1 MSDIL
6 LISNH
11 RGGKLVLFEGV
22 NPEILRL
29 GFIFGLLPGWWLSK
43 LQTQFKQYIPLSH
56 FIGVEGSRNLGPLIT
71 RNEWHAR
78 LSESQFSGVDDYI
91 LDHEEEKYQ
100 TCNVMISTAA
110 EATKTPQI
118 MPEIAIITNE
128 MSPVQERIV
137 SCLLPQVNLLAS
149 RCKVISLHDL
159 ASSDVTGAM
168 CIFLAEIDESFLYNI
183 GNERFKSLKEIFNS
197 AQGVL
202 WLTSQ
207 RRKCLD
213 NPTSEMVM
221 GLSRCIRTEV
231 DGFKFVT
238 LSLEDLQRTT
248 LIVKHIIKILK
259 ATVFSPMDYEPEY
272 QEKDGVLCISR
283 IDEMMD
289 LTKRGFLPPNSD
301 TTLQKFGQSEESGRP
316 LEMTIGSI
324 GLLDTLT
331 FTDDFQH
338 QQPLGADEIELKI
351 KAVGLNFRDVLVA
364 LGQIPCSTFGNECSG
379 VITRVGAAVSRNLA
393 VGDRVVCGVNGAYKT
408 YGRCVA
414 TSASKVPSHMSF
426 AAAAAIPVAFCTA
439 YYSLMHWA
447 RLKQGESILI
457 HSGAGGFGQALIQI
471 AKIMNAEIY
480 VTVGTREK
488 RKLLMDLYGIPEDH
502 FFSSR
507 SLTFAKALMRKTK
520 GRGVD
525 VIVNSLAGEG
535 LRASWECIAAY
546 GRFIETGKKD
556 IYASGVS
563 ALGGLSMIPFARNV
577 MFASVDL
584 AFIFDTNKAL
594 LGELM
599 STVMTLAEEKKIVA
613 PQPLQV
619 FNASHIE
626 QAFRFMQS
634 GKHTGKLI
642 IEFHTDDMVPVSLRS
657 QPTYEFDRESSY
669 LIAGGLGGIGR
680 SIARWMVGKKA
691 RNFILLGRSDPSK
704 YGKETTA
711 FLKDLRARGVH
722 VATPPCDVSD
732 SSSLASALLE
742 CSKTM
747 PPIRGCF
754 QASMVLEVR
763 LLLRDWRWSNHADV

>member
-1 MSDIL
+1 
-6 LISNH
+6 
-11 RGGKLVLFEGV
+11 
-22 NPEILRL
+22 
-29 GFIFGLLPGWWLSK
+29 
-43 LQTQFKQYIPLSH
+43 
-56 FIGVEGSRNLGPLIT
+56 
-71 RNEWHAR
+71 
-78 LSESQFSGVDDYI
+78 
-91 LDHEEEKYQ
+91 
-100 TCNVMISTAA
+100 MISTAT
-110 EATKTPQI
+110 EAIKSPQI
-118 MPEIAIITNE
+118 MPEIVIITADG
-128 MSPVQERIV
+128 SPLQGRIT
-137 SCLLPQVNLLAS
+137 SHLLPQLNVLAS
-149 RCKVISLHDL
+149 HCKVISLHDL
-159 ASSDVTGAM
+159 ASSNVTGAM
-168 CIFLAEIDESFLYNI
+168 CIFLAELEEAFLYNI
-183 GNERFKSLKEIFNS
+183 GNERFTSLKMMLNT

-202 WLTSQ
+202 WVTSNK
-207 RRKCLD
+207 RGYLD

-221 GLSRCIRTEV
+221 GLSRCIRGEV
-231 DGFKFVT
+231 SGLRFVT
-238 LSLEDLQRTT
+238 LALEDVQRTS
-248 LIVKHIIKILK
+248 LIVEHIIKVLK
-259 ATVFSPMDYEPEY
+259 ATVFSSEEYEAEY
-272 QEKDGVLCISR
+272 QEKDGLLCISR
-283 IDEMMD
+283 VAEMMD
-289 LTKRGFLPPNSD
+289 LTKRGFSSPTSD
-301 TTLQKFGQSEESGRP
+301 TTLQKFCQSEESGRP

-351 KAVGLNFRDVLVA
+351 RAVGLNFRDVLVA
-364 LGQIPCSTFGNECSG
+364 LGQIPCRTFGNECSG
-379 VITRVGAAVSRNLA
+379 VITRIGEAVSQDLA

-414 TSASKVPSHMSF
+414 TSACKVPSHMSF

-447 RLKQGESILI
+447 RLREGESILI

-471 AKIMNAEIY
+471 AKIMNAKIY

-507 SLTFAKALMRKTK
+507 NLTFAKALMRKTK

-556 IYASGVS
+556 IYAAGVS

-584 AFIFDTNKAL
+584 ALIFDTNKAL
-594 LGELM
+594 LGELIR
-599 STVMTLAEEKKIVA
+599 TVMTLADEKKILA

-619 FNASHIE
+619 FRASQIE

-634 GKHTGKLI
+634 GKHTGKLV
-642 IEFHTDDMVPVSLRS
+642 IEFHADDMVPVALRS
-657 QPTYEFDRESSY
+657 EPTYEFDQNATY

-680 SIARWMVGKKA
+680 SIARWMVGKQA
-691 RNFILLGRSDPSK
+691 RNLILLGRSDSSK

-711 FLKDLRARGVH
+711 FLKDLRARGVQ
-722 VATPPCDVSD
+722 VATPPCDVGD
-732 SSSLASALLE
+732 TDSLASALQE

-747 PPIRGCF
+747 PPIKGCF

-763 LLLRDWRWSNHADV
+763 QLHA

>member
-1 MSDIL
+1 MESSFQHYTL
-6 LISNH
+6 LS
-11 RGGKLVLFEGV
+11 
-22 NPEILRL
+22 
-29 GFIFGLLPGWWLSK
+29 
-43 LQTQFKQYIPLSH
+43 YY
-56 FIGVEGSRNLGPLIT
+56 IGVEDSRNIGPLIT
-71 RNEWHAR
+71 REEWHAR
-78 LSESQFSGVDDYI
+78 LSASQFSGVDGYI
-91 LDHEEEKYQ
+91 LDHEDERYQ
-100 TCNVMISTAA
+100 TCNVIISTAV
-110 EATKTPQI
+110 EATQSPQT
-118 MPEIAIITNE
+118 MPEIVIITAE
-128 MSPVQERIV
+128 GSSLQSRIT
-137 SCLLPQVNLLAS
+137 SDLLPQLDLFTS
-149 RCKVISLHDL
+149 QCKVVSLHDL
-159 ASSDVTGAM
+159 ESTSVTGAM
-168 CIFLAEIDESFLYNI
+168 CIFLAEIEEPVLYKIENQRFL
-183 GNERFKSLKEIFNS
+183 SLKEMFNT
-197 AQGVL
+197 AQGLL

-207 RRKCLD
+207 SRGHLD

-221 GLSRCIRTEV
+221 GLSRCIRGEV

-238 LSLEDLQRTT
+238 LALEDIHTT
-248 LIVKHIIKILK
+248 FSIVEHIIKVLK
-259 ATVFSPMDYEPEY
+259 ATVFSSERYEAEY
-272 QEKDGVLCISR
+272 QEKDGLLCISR
-283 IDEMMD
+283 VAETLD
-289 LTKRGFLPPNSD
+289 LTKPAFLPPNSEI
-301 TTLQKFGQSEESGRP
+301 TLQKFRQSEDSGRP

-338 QQPLGADEIELKI
+338 QQPLAADEIEFKV

-379 VITRVGAAVSRNLA
+379 VISRKGDAVGQDLA

-408 YGRCVA
+408 YVRCAA
-414 TSASKVPSHMSF
+414 TSACKVPSHMSF

-447 RLKQGESILI
+447 RLQEGESILI
-457 HSGAGGFGQALIQI
+457 HSAAGGFGQALIQI
-471 AKIMNAEIY
+471 AKMMNAEIY

-488 RKLLMDLYGIPEDH
+488 RTLLMDLYGIPEDH

-507 SLTFAKALMRKTK
+507 NLSFAKALMRKTK

-535 LRASWECIAAY
+535 LRASWECIAPY

-556 IYASGVS
+556 IYSAGVS
-563 ALGGLSMIPFARNV
+563 ALGGLSMTPFARNV

-584 AFIFDTNKAL
+584 AFIFDTNRAL

-599 STVMTLAEEKKIVA
+599 TTVMTLAAEKKIVA

-619 FNASHIE
+619 FGASHIE

-642 IEFHTDDMVPVSLRS
+642 VEFHADDVVPVSLRS
-657 QPTYEFDRESSY
+657 DPKYEFSQEATY

-691 RNFILLGRSDPSK
+691 KNLVLLGRSNSSK
-704 YGKETTA
+704 HSEETTA

-722 VATPPCDVSD
+722 VATPSCDVSD
-732 SSSLASALLE
+732 ADSLASVLRD
-742 CSKTM
+742 CSKTI
-747 PPIRGCF
+747 PPILGCF

-763 LLLRDWRWSNHADV
+763 LPRA

>member
-1 MSDIL
+1 M
-6 LISNH
+6 
-11 RGGKLVLFEGV
+11 
-22 NPEILRL
+22 
-29 GFIFGLLPGWWLSK
+29 
-43 LQTQFKQYIPLSH
+43 T
-56 FIGVEGSRNLGPLIT
+56 
-71 RNEWHAR
+71 
-78 LSESQFSGVDDYI
+78 QFSGVDGYI
-91 LDHEEEKYQ
+91 LDHEDERYQ
-100 TCNVMISTAA
+100 TCNVMISTAV
-110 EATKTPQI
+110 EATKIPQI
-118 MPEIAIITNE
+118 MPETVIIAADD
-128 MSPVQERIV
+128 SPLQTRIA
-137 SCLLPQVNLLAS
+137 SHLLPQVNLLS
-149 RCKVISLHDL
+149 SHCEIISLHDL
-159 ASSDVTGAM
+159 PSSNVAGAM
-168 CIFLAEIDESFLYNI
+168 CVFLAEIEESFLYNI
-183 GNERFKSLKEIFNS
+183 GNERFTSLKKMLNT

-202 WLTSQ
+202 WITSQ
-207 RRKCLD
+207 RRGYLD

-221 GLSRCIRTEV
+221 GLSRCIRAEV

-238 LSLEDLQRTT
+238 LALEDAQGT
-248 LIVKHIIKILK
+248 LSIVSHIIKVLK
-259 ATVFSPMDYEPEY
+259 TTVFSSSEVYEAEY
-272 QEKDGVLCISR
+272 QEKDGLLCISR
-283 IDEMMD
+283 VAEAMD

-301 TTLQKFGQSEESGRP
+301 TTLQKFAHSEESGRP

-331 FTDDFQH
+331 FTDDFQQ

-364 LGQIPCSTFGNECSG
+364 LGQIPCITFGNECSG
-379 VITRVGAAVSRNLA
+379 VITRKGEAVSRGLV

-439 YYSLMHWA
+439 YYSLVHWA
-447 RLKQGESILI
+447 RLKKGESILI

-471 AKIMNAEIY
+471 AQIMNAEIY

-507 SLTFAKALMRKTK
+507 NLTFAKALMRKTK

-556 IYASGVS
+556 IYAAGVS
-563 ALGGLSMIPFARNV
+563 ALGGLSMLPFARNV

-599 STVMTLAEEKKIVA
+599 STVMALADEKKIFA

-619 FNASHIE
+619 FRASQIE

-642 IEFHTDDMVPVSLRS
+642 IEFHPDDMVPVALRS
-657 QPTYEFDRESSY
+657 EQIYEFHPEATY

-691 RNFILLGRSDPSK
+691 RNLILLGRSDSSK
-704 YGKETTA
+704 YNQETMA
-711 FLKDLRARGVH
+711 FLKDLRARGANI
-722 VATPPCDVSD
+722 ATPSCDVSD
-732 SSSLASALLE
+732 EGSLALVLQE

-747 PPIRGCF
+747 PPIQGCF

-763 LLLRDWRWSNHADV
+763 LLQA

>member
-1 MSDIL
+1 
-6 LISNH
+6 
-11 RGGKLVLFEGV
+11 
-22 NPEILRL
+22 
-29 GFIFGLLPGWWLSK
+29 
-43 LQTQFKQYIPLSH
+43 
-56 FIGVEGSRNLGPLIT
+56 
-71 RNEWHAR
+71 
-78 LSESQFSGVDDYI
+78 
-91 LDHEEEKYQ
+91 
-100 TCNVMISTAA
+100 
-110 EATKTPQI
+110 
-118 MPEIAIITNE
+118 MPEIVIIKAE
-128 MSPVQERIV
+128 GSALQSRIT
-137 SCLLPQVNLLAS
+137 SHLLQQLNLLAPP
-149 RCKVISLHDL
+149 CKVISLHNL
-159 ASSDVTGAM
+159 ASTSVTGAM
-168 CIFLAEIDESFLYNI
+168 CIFLAEIEEPILYNI
-183 GNERFKSLKEIFNS
+183 ENERFISLKEIFNT
-197 AQGVL
+197 AQGLL

-207 RRKCLD
+207 RRGYLE
-213 NPTSEMVM
+213 NPTSEMIM
-221 GLSRCIRTEV
+221 GLSRCIRGEV
-231 DGFKFVT
+231 EGLKFVT
-238 LSLEDLQRTT
+238 LALEDVQTT
-248 LIVKHIIKILK
+248 FLTVQHIIKVLK
-259 ATVFSPMDYEPEY
+259 ATIFSSEEYEAEY
-272 QEKDGVLCISR
+272 QEKDGLLCISR
-283 IDEMMD
+283 VAETMD
-289 LTKRGFLPPNSD
+289 LTKRGFLSPNSD
-301 TTLQKFGQSEESGRP
+301 TALQKFGQSEEPGRP

-338 QQPLGADEIELKI
+338 QQPLGDNEIELKI

-379 VITRVGAAVSRNLA
+379 VITRKGEAVNQDLA

-408 YGRCVA
+408 YVRCAA
-414 TSASKVPSHMSF
+414 TSAHKMPSHMSF

-447 RLKQGESILI
+447 RLKKGESILI

-471 AKIMNAEIY
+471 AKIMDAEIY

-488 RKLLMDLYGIPEDH
+488 RTLLMDLYGIPEDH

-507 SLTFAKALMRKTK
+507 NLSFAKALMRKTK

-556 IYASGVS
+556 IYAAGVS

-584 AFIFDTNKAL
+584 AFIFDTNQVL

-599 STVMTLAEEKKIVA
+599 RTVMTLADEKKIVA

-619 FNASHIE
+619 FGASHIE

-634 GKHTGKLI
+634 GQHTGKLI
-642 IEFHTDDMVPVSLRS
+642 VEFHADDVVPVALRS
-657 QPTYEFDRESSY
+657 EPKYELNQEATY

-691 RNFILLGRSDPSK
+691 KNLILLGRSDSSK
-704 YGKETTA
+704 YSEETTA

-722 VATPPCDVSD
+722 VATPPCDVGD
-732 SSSLASALLE
+732 EGSLASVLRE

-747 PPIRGCF
+747 PPIQGCF
-754 QASMVLEVR
+754 QASMVLEV
-763 LLLRDWRWSNHADV
+763 LPPLV

>member
-1 MSDIL
+1 MHYTL
-6 LISNH
+6 
-11 RGGKLVLFEGV
+11 
-22 NPEILRL
+22 
-29 GFIFGLLPGWWLSK
+29 
-43 LQTQFKQYIPLSH
+43 LSH
-56 FIGVEGSRNLGPLIT
+56 LIGVEDSRNLGPLIT
-71 RNEWHAR
+71 RNEWHVR
-78 LSESQFSGVDDYI
+78 LSASQFSGVDGYI
-91 LDHEEEKYQ
+91 LDHESEKYQ
-100 TCNVMISTAA
+100 TCNVMISTAT
-110 EATKTPQI
+110 EEKEIPQK
-118 MPEIAIITNE
+118 MPEIVIITAAG
-128 MSPVQERIV
+128 SPLQGRII
-137 SCLLPQVNLLAS
+137 SHLLPQLNLLAS
-149 RCKVISLHDL
+149 HCKVIPLHDL
-159 ASSDVTGAM
+159 ASSNVTGAM
-168 CIFLAEIDESFLYNI
+168 CIFLAEIEEPFLYNI
-183 GNERFKSLKEIFNS
+183 GNELFISLKELINT

-207 RRKCLD
+207 SRGYHD

-221 GLSRCIRTEV
+221 GLSRCIRSEV

-238 LSLEDLQRTT
+238 LALEDVQRTFST
-248 LIVKHIIKILK
+248 VEHIIKVLR
-259 ATVFSPMDYEPEY
+259 ATVFSSEEYEAEY
-272 QEKDGVLCISR
+272 QEKDGLLCISR
-283 IDEMMD
+283 VAEMMD
-289 LTKRGFLPPNSD
+289 LTKSAFLSPNSD

-316 LEMTIGSI
+316 LEMTISSI

-338 QQPLGADEIELKI
+338 RQPLGADEIEIKI

-364 LGQIPCSTFGNECSG
+364 LGQIPCNTFGNECSG
-379 VITRVGAAVSRNLA
+379 VITRIGEAVSRDLA

-447 RLKQGESILI
+447 RLQKGESILI

-507 SLTFAKALMRKTK
+507 NLTFAKALMRKTR

-525 VIVNSLAGEG
+525 VVVNSLAGEG

-556 IYASGVS
+556 IYAAGVS
-563 ALGGLSMIPFARNV
+563 ALGGLSMVPFARNV

-599 STVMTLAEEKKIVA
+599 STVMTLADEKKIVA

-619 FNASHIE
+619 YRASHIE
-626 QAFRFMQS
+626 QAFRYMQS

-642 IEFHTDDMVPVSLRS
+642 VEFHADDLVPVALRS
-657 QPTYEFDRESSY
+657 ELAYEFNQEATY
-669 LIAGGLGGIGR
+669 VIAGGLGGIGR

-691 RNFILLGRSDPSK
+691 RNLILLGRSDSSK
-704 YGKETTA
+704 YGKETRA
-711 FLKDLRARGVH
+711 FLKDLRARGVC
-722 VATPPCDVSD
+722 VATPPCDVGD
-732 SSSLASALLE
+732 ASSLASALQE

-747 PPIRGCF
+747 PPVQGCF

-763 LLLRDWRWSNHADV
+763 LPRV